1 MPISGRPR
9 RINGWAGIFAIYKL
23 YRYFLQKQIA
33 FFELATV
40 MRINASLFFK
50 RLKSVKRPLLDPA
63 NIKRRSVYHII
74 YGSNNSQVVYNESAK
89 LIV

>member
-1 MPISGRPR
+1 
-9 RINGWAGIFAIYKL
+9 
-23 YRYFLQKQIA
+23 
-33 FFELATV
+33 

-63 NIKRRSVYHII
+63 KIKRRSVYHII